1 MPKSQI
7 VHDAAR
13 NAKSVRSFVAT
24 TENSTASFQL
34 FNMAGNH
41 DGGGGTLAMPSRASD
56 AIPSH
61 AVVMRGDAMVC
72 GNA

>member
-13 NAKSVRSFVAT
+13 NAKSARPFVGT
-24 TENSTASFQL
+24 TEKSTASFQL
-34 FNMAGNH
+34 FNIDGNH